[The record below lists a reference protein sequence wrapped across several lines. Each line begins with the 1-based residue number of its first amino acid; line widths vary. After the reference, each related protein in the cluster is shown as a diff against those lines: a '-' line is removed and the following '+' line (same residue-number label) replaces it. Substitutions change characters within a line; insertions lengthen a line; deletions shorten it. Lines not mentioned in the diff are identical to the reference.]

1 MKKILLVP
9 ALLMLLGT
17 ARLSSQTVE
26 IEKTYE
32 LSKKSAKGV
41 LKSVTFE
48 NDKYTLIYVTKA
60 TEQKVKF
67 ETYEFDKDFNFIN
80 MTPEELAN
88 DVARKRLSKGKKIET
103 PETYTRVFAKAG
115 ANMLGTLVIETWER
129 TYRWDWGYGGYLYTE
144 KQLDKIKPK
153 GEEGA
158 KYQLLS
164 SFTDG
169 ATGDMICLVMYK
181 PSAYGKDGKVGEM
194 DAPDYKLL
202 RISKADG
209 SITKE
214 KIIDNQ
220 YSYQIALTR
229 TFSSPNPENEE
240 EDLVTGCGFV
250 FAPVEQPKAWKQFE
264 NPKNNEFMYM
274 EVSSNLDI
282 EVKKA
287 FEVTNAQWR
296 IDELVRD
303 ANNNVYLFGPALE
316 AKNKHMGYT
325 MAVETKFKA
334 VQLAKLNKSGEKQ
347 YCTFTD
353 LATFEKTAMKPAS
366 QKKSPEYTGKKFK
379 ILDYDMSPNGD
390 LLVTGQNFET
400 GKITKYTDVMVFHFD
415 KDGNLKANYG
425 IDKLTKSDAG
435 ELNPMPT
442 VMLEGDNSSN
452 MYLLMKE
459 IDIYNK
465 AGRALTYARLAQ
477 IKTEGKGISNV
488 TTLGMVKDDPKYYL
502 DENFPFLTGANGN
515 IVFFGADKKG
525 KNIWFSRVKL
535 D

>member
-1 MKKILLVP
+1 MKKTFLLP
-9 ALLMLLGT
+9 FAFLLLAVT
-17 ARLSSQTVE
+17 SFKAQTVE
-26 IEKTYE
+26 LEKTYE

-41 LKSVTFE
+41 LKRVTFE

-80 MTPEELAN
+80 MTPEELNN
-88 DVARKRLSKGKKIET
+88 DVARKRLTIGKKIET
-103 PETYTRVFAKAG
+103 PDTYSRVFATAG
-115 ANMLGTLVIETWER
+115 PNMLGTLVIEIWER
-129 TYRWDWGYGGYLYTE
+129 TYRWNWEYGGYLYTD
-144 KQLDKIKPK
+144 KQLNKIKPK

-158 KYQLLS
+158 KYQLIS

-169 ATGDMICLVMYK
+169 ATGDMICLVIYK
-181 PSAYGKDGKVGEM
+181 PGAYGKDGKVGEM
-194 DAPDYKLL
+194 DAADYKLL
-202 RISKADG
+202 RISKTDG
-209 SITKE
+209 AILKE

-220 YSYQIALTR
+220 YTYQIALTR
-229 TFSSPNPENEE
+229 LFSSPNPENEE
-240 EDLVTGCGFV
+240 EELVSGCGFV
-250 FAPVEQPKAWKQFE
+250 LAPTEQPKAWKQFE

-282 EVKKA
+282 EVKKT
-287 FEVTNAQWR
+287 FEVVNAQWR

-303 ANNNVYLFGPALE
+303 GDKNVYLFGPALE
-316 AKNKHMGYT
+316 PKNKYMGYT
-325 MAVETKFKA
+325 MAAETKFKA
-334 VQLAKLNKSGEKQ
+334 VQLAKLNKNGEKQ

-353 LATFEKTAMKPAS
+353 LAQFEKTAMKPAS

-379 ILDYDMSPNGD
+379 ILDYNIAPNKD
-390 LLVTGQNFET
+390 FLVTGQNFET

-425 IDKLTKSDAG
+425 IDKLTKSDPG

-442 VMLEGDNSSN
+442 VMLGGDNASN

-459 IDIYNK
+459 IDAYNK

-477 IKTEGKGISNV
+477 VKTEGKGISDV
-488 TTLGMVKDDPKYYL
+488 ITLGMVKDDPKYYL
-502 DENFPFLTGANGN
+502 DENFPFLSSSNGK
-515 IVFFGADKKG
+515 IVFFGSDKKG
-525 KNIWFSRVKL
+525 RNIWFNRVKL

>member
-1 MKKILLVP
+1 MKKIFLIP
-9 ALLMLLGT
+9 ALLMCLGMS
-17 ARLSSQTVE
+17 RLSAQTIEV
-26 IEKTYE
+26 EKTYE

-80 MTPEELAN
+80 MTPEELNN
-88 DVARKRLSKGKKIET
+88 DVARKRLAKGKKVET
-103 PETYTRVFAKAG
+103 PETYTRVYAKAG
-115 ANMLGTLVIETWER
+115 GNLVGTLVIEIWER
-129 TYRWDWGYGGYLYTE
+129 TYRWDWAYGGYLYTE
-144 KQLDKIKPK
+144 KQLNKIKPK

-158 KYQLLS
+158 KYQLLN
-164 SFTDG
+164 SFSDG

-209 SITKE
+209 SIIKE
-214 KIIDNQ
+214 KVIDNQ
-220 YSYQIALTR
+220 YSYQIALMR
-229 TFSSPNPENEE
+229 TFVSPDPDNEDE
-240 EDLVTGCGFV
+240 ELVTGCGFV
-250 FAPVEQPKAWKQFE
+250 FAPVEQGKAWKQFE

-274 EVSSNLDI
+274 EVSSDLDI
-282 EVKKA
+282 VIKKS

-303 ANNNVYLFGPALE
+303 ADKNVYLFGPALE
-316 AKNKHMGYT
+316 PKNKFMGYT
-325 MAVETKFKA
+325 MIAETKFKA
-334 VQLAKLNKSGEKQ
+334 VQLAKLNSNGDRQ
-347 YCTFTD
+347 YCSFTD
-353 LATFEKTAMKPAS
+353 LKQFEVTAMKPAS
-366 QKKSPEYTGKKFK
+366 QKKSPEYSGKKFR
-379 ILDYDMSPNGD
+379 ILDYNLATNKDF
-390 LLVTGQNFET
+390 LVTGQNFET
-400 GKITKYTDVMVFHFD
+400 GKVTKFTDVMVFHFD
-415 KDGNLKANYG
+415 KDGVLKANYG

-435 ELNPMPT
+435 ELNAMPT
-442 VMLEGDNSSN
+442 IMLSGDNPSN

-459 IDIYNK
+459 IDAYNK

-477 IKTEGKGISNV
+477 IKTDGKGISDV

-502 DENFPFLTGANGN
+502 DENFPFLSGANGN
-515 IVFFGADKKG
+515 VVFFGSDKKG
-525 KNIWFSRVKL
+525 RNIWFSRVKL
-535 D
+535 N